1 MESLI
6 LAPSNSEMREP
17 QQLANKAGFFCATAT
32 GISFLYKPAA
42 CLYRTLRRGNKLAQV
57 NCLTAVLGGP
67 LLLFPPFSNVKQF
80 HHVHPTTTQPA
91 PAGHYRATSALSC
104 QMAPGAR
111 TPGHACA
118 QARSAVNPSYAT
130 RTETVARYLPPFLFI
145 ANPATRRG

>member
-1 MESLI
+1 MKSLI

-80 HHVHPTTTQPA
+80 HHVHPTQPA
-91 PAGHYRATSALSC
+91 PAGHHRATPALPS
-104 QMAPGAR
+104 QVAPGTR
-111 TPGHACA
+111 TPCASCA
-118 QARSAVNPSYAT
+118 QAGSAINPSYAAP
-130 RTETVARYLPPFLFI
+130 RVAVTFPSPRFYSFTILPI
-145 ANPATRRG
+145 GGE